1 MFSALSKYTVPKKI
15 QYQRKVEINSFHN
28 QIWIE
33 INEILVNFSE
43 VVASS
48 PQKLFQAG
56 TRDQTGESKWRD
68 NF

>member
-1 MFSALSKYTVPKKI
+1 MFSALSKYTVSKKI

-48 PQKLFQAG
+48 PQ
-56 TRDQTGESKWRD
+56 
-68 NF
+68 